1 MPTQAVEDYLKQ
13 ILALQGE
20 GEEAAV
26 GDVARHLGV
35 TPGTVTAM
43 VKRLAA
49 RKLVSSRRYG
59 GVRLTAK
66 GHKLAMSV
74 LRRHRL
80 LETFLVTTLGLD
92 WSQVHAEAERLEH
105 AVSDLLLDR
114 IDEFLGRPSVDP
126 HGDPIPDAHGE
137 FRRRALVPLSAC
149 TPGSRLRVARVLD
162 QDPAFLRFIEDQN
175 LKPGSDFTLDRH
187 DPNADAL
194 ELNASEKRV
203 VISTRAAAKIMV
215 EEPES

>member
-1 MPTQAVEDYLKQ
+1 MPTQTVEDYLKQ
-13 ILALQGE
+13 ILVLQGDD
-20 GEEAAV
+20 GEAAV
-26 GDVARHLGV
+26 GDLARHLGV

-49 RKLVSSRRYG
+49 GKLVSARRYG
-59 GVRLTAK
+59 GVRLTAR
-66 GHKLAMSV
+66 GNKLAMNV

-114 IDEFLGRPSVDP
+114 IDEFLGRPSADP
-126 HGDPIPDAHGE
+126 HGDPIPDAQGR
-137 FRRRALVPLSAC
+137 FRTRTLVPLNTC
-149 TPGSRLRVARVLD
+149 TPGRKLRIARVLD
-162 QDPAFLRFIEDQN
+162 QDPAFLRFIEDQG
-175 LKPGSDFTLDRH
+175 LKPGNQISLDRH

-194 ELNASEKRV
+194 ELTTTTKRV
-203 VISTRAAAKIMV
+203 VISTRAAAKIMI
-215 EEPES
+215 EEP